1 MINRLKKFIPFVIKN
16 IPDIKIEGKWLSEHI
31 DNCITSFNSVEYNVC
46 AIISDNH
53 STNVLAFK
61 YLLNMYGNEHKG
73 ENINHL
79 SNIANHIYLFFDPV
93 YLLKNN
99 SNSSINAAVLTQQLK
114 MKKNLCFYQNLR
126 IGWRIGKVCRAKIL
140 KNSPWACRQI
150 LLLSLLSDVLPP
162 LLKISYG
169 KEIEICFNVSVL
181 NRLPGV
187 KILEAQVNEWWKIF
201 IWFARNNGIWKDF
214 VNYEFVKNFN

>member
-31 DNCITSFNSVEYNVC
+31 DNCIISFNSVEYNVC

-73 ENINHL
+73 ENIINHL

-99 SNSSINAAVLTQQLK
+99 SNTLFNSRRFNFPSFKLVGSCF
-114 MKKNLCFYQNLR
+114 MKFMLRTRNYQ
-126 IGWRIGKVCRAKIL
+126 
-140 KNSPWACRQI
+140 P
-150 LLLSLLSDVLPP
+150 
-162 LLKISYG
+162 
-169 KEIEICFNVSVL
+169 
-181 NRLPGV
+181 
-187 KILEAQVNEWWKIF
+187 
-201 IWFARNNGIWKDF
+201 IWKRHL
-214 VNYEFVKNFN
+214 KCCIKQCIWR

>member
-73 ENINHL
+73 ENIINHL

-99 SNSSINAAVLTQQLK
+99 SNTLFNSRRFNFPSFKLVGSCF
-114 MKKNLCFYQNLR
+114 MKFMLRTRNYQ
-126 IGWRIGKVCRAKIL
+126 
-140 KNSPWACRQI
+140 P
-150 LLLSLLSDVLPP
+150 
-162 LLKISYG
+162 
-169 KEIEICFNVSVL
+169 
-181 NRLPGV
+181 
-187 KILEAQVNEWWKIF
+187 
-201 IWFARNNGIWKDF
+201 IWKRHL
-214 VNYEFVKNFN
+214 KCCIKQCIWR

>member
-1 MINRLKKFIPFVIKN
+1 MQKDSQYQDRELVGADNERNLYKGVIIFMINRLKKFIPFVIKN

-61 YLLNMYGNEHKG
+61 YLLNLYGNEHKG
-73 ENINHL
+73 ENIINHL

-99 SNSSINAAVLTQQLK
+99 SNTLFNSRRFNFPSFKLVGSCF
-114 MKKNLCFYQNLR
+114 MKFMLRTRNYQ
-126 IGWRIGKVCRAKIL
+126 
-140 KNSPWACRQI
+140 P
-150 LLLSLLSDVLPP
+150 
-162 LLKISYG
+162 
-169 KEIEICFNVSVL
+169 
-181 NRLPGV
+181 
-187 KILEAQVNEWWKIF
+187 
-201 IWFARNNGIWKDF
+201 IWKRHL
-214 VNYEFVKNFN
+214 KCCIKQCIWR

>member
-1 MINRLKKFIPFVIKN
+1 MQKDSQYQDRELVGADNERNLYKGVIIFMINRLKKFIPFVIKN

-73 ENINHL
+73 ENIINHL

-99 SNSSINAAVLTQQLK
+99 SDTLFNSRRFNFPSFKLVGSCF
-114 MKKNLCFYQNLR
+114 MKFMLRTRNYQ
-126 IGWRIGKVCRAKIL
+126 
-140 KNSPWACRQI
+140 P
-150 LLLSLLSDVLPP
+150 
-162 LLKISYG
+162 
-169 KEIEICFNVSVL
+169 
-181 NRLPGV
+181 
-187 KILEAQVNEWWKIF
+187 
-201 IWFARNNGIWKDF
+201 IWKRHL
-214 VNYEFVKNFN
+214 KCCIKQCIWR

>member
-1 MINRLKKFIPFVIKN
+1 MQKDSQYQDRELVGADNERNLYKGVIIFMINRLKKFIPFVIKN

-73 ENINHL
+73 ENIINHL

-99 SNSSINAAVLTQQLK
+99 SNTLFNSRRFNFPSFKLVGSCF
-114 MKKNLCFYQNLR
+114 MKFMLRTRNYQ
-126 IGWRIGKVCRAKIL
+126 
-140 KNSPWACRQI
+140 P
-150 LLLSLLSDVLPP
+150 
-162 LLKISYG
+162 
-169 KEIEICFNVSVL
+169 
-181 NRLPGV
+181 
-187 KILEAQVNEWWKIF
+187 
-201 IWFARNNGIWKDF
+201 IWKRHL
-214 VNYEFVKNFN
+214 KCCIKQCIWR